1 MIARDVDVRAAD
13 QALEE
18 LFGDPQG
25 VPDPFPL
32 YRRIREVAPIYRS
45 EVDGTWYVSRFE
57 DCRALLNDLRC
68 GRDIDRPNPSLAFR
82 SRPMEA
88 QIQGSFRSLLI
99 VTNPPEHTRL
109 RGAVSEAFTW
119 RRLKALEPRIAEL
132 ADQRLDVLA
141 EKGDADI
148 VADLAFPLPVAVI
161 GELVGVPPDEREQF
175 RDLVIAGLVGGDQA
189 SGTAATL
196 EAYFADLVARRRARP
211 QDDLVSGL
219 VSVPDGP
226 GRLSDEEVIAM
237 AMIVFLA
244 GFLTTTNLIGNG
256 LVALLEHPHELERLR
271 RDPALIETA
280 VQEMLRF
287 DTAIHA
293 VGRAVLQPTE
303 LAGQPLAA
311 GETVICLIGGAN
323 RDPERFP
330 DPDRFDV
337 GRSNGPA
344 LSFGWGIHHC
354 LGSVLAS
361 LEGRVVFER
370 MLRRFDTIALR
381 DDDPPVRASF
391 LRGWARLPIRVAQAR
406 SAGG

>member
-1 MIARDVDVRAAD
+1 MKATATVHEHVSAAD
-13 QALEE
+13 EALRE
-18 LFGDPQG
+18 LFGEPEG
-25 VPDPFPL
+25 VPDPYPL
-32 YRRIREVAPIYRS
+32 YHRIRELAPIYRS
-45 EVDGTWYVSRFE
+45 EVDGAWYVSRFE

-68 GRDIDRPNPSLAFR
+68 GRDLDRPNPSLAFR

-109 RGAVSEAFTW
+109 RAAVNEAFTW
-119 RRLKALEPRIAEL
+119 RRIQTLEPRIAEL

-175 RDLVIAGLVGGDQA
+175 RDLVIARLVGSEQA
-189 SGTAATL
+189 AGTAATL
-196 EAYFADLVARRRARP
+196 EGYFGDLVARRRARP
-211 QDDLVSGL
+211 LDDMVSALVTA
-219 VSVPDGP
+219 PEP
-226 GRLSDEEVIAM
+226 GRLSDEEIVAM

-256 LVALLEHPHELERLR
+256 LVALLERPDELERVR
-271 RDPALIETA
+271 RDPSLVPSA

-287 DTAIHA
+287 DPAIQA

-303 LAGQPLAA
+303 LAGQPLPA
-311 GETVICLIGGAN
+311 GETVICLIAGAN
-323 RDPERFP
+323 RDPARFP
-330 DPDRFDV
+330 DPDRFDA
-337 GRSNGPA
+337 GRSDGPP

-361 LEGRVVFER
+361 LEGKVVFER
-370 MLRRFDTIALR
+370 MLRRFPTIALR
-381 DDDPPVRASF
+381 EDDPPVRASF
-391 LRGWARLPIRVAQAR
+391 LRGWARLPVRVRDQ
-406 SAGG
+406 

>member
-1 MIARDVDVRAAD
+1 MIARDVGVRAAD
-13 QALEE
+13 EALVE
-18 LFGDPQG
+18 LFGKPEG
-25 VPDPFPL
+25 VPDPYPL
-32 YRRIREVAPIYRS
+32 YRRIREVAPVYRS
-45 EVDGTWYVSRFE
+45 EVDGAWYVSRFE
-57 DCRALLNDLRC
+57 DNRALLNDLRC
-68 GRDIDRPNPSLAFR
+68 GRDLDRPNPSLAFR

-119 RRLKALEPRIAEL
+119 RRLAALEPRIAEL
-132 ADQRLDVLA
+132 ADRRLDVLA
-141 EKGDADI
+141 EQGDAEL

-175 RDLVIAGLVGGDQA
+175 RDLVIARLVGGGESA
-189 SGTAATL
+189 GTAATL
-196 EAYFADLVARRRARP
+196 EAYFMDLVDRRRRRP
-211 QDDLVSGL
+211 EDDLVSGL
-219 VSVPDGP
+219 VSAGEGP
-226 GRLSDEEVIAM
+226 GRLSDEEVVAM
-237 AMIVFLA
+237 AMIIFLA

-256 LVALLEHPHELERLR
+256 LVALLEHPGELARLR
-271 RDPALIETA
+271 RDPALMQTA

-287 DTAIHA
+287 DPSIQA

-303 LAGQPLAA
+303 LAGQPLPA
-311 GETVICLIGGAN
+311 GETVICLIAGAN

-337 GRSNGPA
+337 GRADGPP

-370 MLRRFDTIALR
+370 MLRRFGTIELR
-381 DDDPPVRASF
+381 EDDPPVRAGF
-391 LRGWARLPIRVAQAR
+391 LRGWARLPIRVRPA
-406 SAGG
+406 